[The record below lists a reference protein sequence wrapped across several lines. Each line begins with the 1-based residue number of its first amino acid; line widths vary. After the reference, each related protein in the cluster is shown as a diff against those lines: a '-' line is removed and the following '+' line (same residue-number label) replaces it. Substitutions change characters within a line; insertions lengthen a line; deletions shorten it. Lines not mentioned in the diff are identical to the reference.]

1 MKKKTMVCVG
11 MDVLP
16 SMAATSRAAI
26 AALEVAWCNRKAAG
40 DIGKPCKYAPLSSP
54 HSVA

>member
-40 DIGKPCKYAPLSSP
+40 DMVQPTLILYTMAYTDG
-54 HSVA
+54 